1 MIPLN
6 PDAWFSL
13 TLSAANSAVYSNS
26 LGLLDGQGRAN
37 AAFVFP
43 PGFATFAGSTFHHAF
58 VVLDA
63 NLQLPFV
70 SEPSGLKLF

>member
-1 MIPLN
+1 MASVAP
-6 PDAWFSL
+6 PMRSSSSESDVDS
-13 TLSAANSAVYSNS
+13 TRLSA
-26 LGLLDGQGRAN
+26 
-37 AAFVFP
+37 VFP